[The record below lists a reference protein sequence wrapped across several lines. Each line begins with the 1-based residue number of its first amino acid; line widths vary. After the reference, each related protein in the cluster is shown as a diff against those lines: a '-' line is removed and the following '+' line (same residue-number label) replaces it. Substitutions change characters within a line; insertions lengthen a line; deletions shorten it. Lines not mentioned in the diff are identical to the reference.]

1 MFRVRIEK
9 GLCIGCGNCVV
20 ACPNSASL
28 SARAGH
34 GFGDSNSDIKVVE
47 GIAEFNAPCTGCGI
61 CLEVCPTGA
70 VEILAEGE
78 FLQEGIPAENRQE
91 GIPAE
96 NRQEG
101 IPAVDSLSEKN
112 KISTKKE

>member
-28 SARAGH
+28 SKRAGH
-34 GFGDSNSDIKVVE
+34 GFGDSENKIRVVE
-47 GIAEFNAPCTGCGI
+47 AIAEFDAPCTGCGI

-78 FLQEGIPAENRQE
+78 FLQEGIQAEGELQQE
-91 GIPAE
+91 GISTGE
-96 NRQEG
+96 E
-101 IPAVDSLSEKN
+101 IPSDKNN